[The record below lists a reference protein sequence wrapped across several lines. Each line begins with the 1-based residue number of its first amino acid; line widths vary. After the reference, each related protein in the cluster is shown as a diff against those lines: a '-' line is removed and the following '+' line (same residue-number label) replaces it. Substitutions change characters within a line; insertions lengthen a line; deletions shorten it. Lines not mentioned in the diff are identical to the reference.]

1 MNKLTALVKVIYND
15 KDCVILSTKRKDKMA
30 LICTGCFNGDEN
42 TIRLTKEK
50 EPTYTIFNGS
60 SHYSMSEN
68 MLVSQQDRNKMRL
81 IKETVVED
89 FGIALYGNDVAK
101 TCGDASVE
109 KARSGK
115 HVIRLCWFHENDI
128 AIHRDST
135 YIKHVKGKENARK
148 WVFEHFDNVVS
159 ETPVM
164 KTENNSYKI
173 DFATK

>member
-115 HVIRLCWFHENDI
+115 HLICVHWFHETDV
-128 AIHRDST
+128 AIHRDNT
-135 YIKHVKGKENARK
+135 YIKHVKSKQEAIR
-148 WVFEHFDNVVS
+148 WVYDHFDNIVS
-159 ETPVM
+159 VTPII
-164 KTENNSYKI
+164 KTKNDSFKI
-173 DFATK
+173 DFITK